1 MGIFSILFSSIGNL
15 IWGVLLTIVGIAL
28 MFLIIKSWRKDAYFA
43 PSSYL
48 VGMVLFL
55 FLSFQSILMCGAIT
69 IKSGTDEIRASINRM
84 VEDIPEGIPFSSSNS
99 QQILD
104 NICEEY
110 PIVGEYVDWADF
122 EGHDSSNIADAMVE
136 ELNSFLNWYILRRIG
151 WSVLFVVI
159 GAVIVIKTMPR
170 IYQNRRSQ
178 ERMKTT
184 QRRAPV
190 STRSARHR
198 R

>member
-1 MGIFSILFSSIGNL
+1 MGIFSILFNSIGNL
-15 IWGVLLTIVGIAL
+15 IWGVLLTVVGIAL
-28 MFLIIKSWRKDAYFA
+28 MFLIIKSWRKDAEFSPA
-43 PSSYL
+43 SYL
-48 VGMVLFL
+48 VGIVLFF
-55 FLSFQSILMCGAIT
+55 FLAFQSILMCGAIT
-69 IKSGTDEIRASINRM
+69 IKSGADEILSYINRM
-84 VEDIPEGIPFSSSNS
+84 VEDIPEGIPFSTSNS

-104 NICEEY
+104 NICDEY

-122 EGHDSSNIADAMVE
+122 EGHDSSDIADAMVE

-159 GAVIVIKTMPR
+159 GAVAVIKSMPN
-170 IYQNRRSQ
+170 IYRNRRASS
-178 ERMKTT
+178 RPATS